1 MTSELRKATARAN
14 GAKSRGPKTPEGK
27 RKSARNSL
35 KHGLYAAT
43 DLILAEFPERLA
55 EIIDDGMAEFHPQ
68 SPLAIDLVYA
78 MAAAELLHERSRA
91 AETALIDAEMARL
104 AETDKSADPST
115 LTARAYRTLAAHSCI
130 LPVIWHAESRYN
142 RLHATASELLSKLL
156 ARTRIEEENGK
167 FTERTK
173 LSGRAK
179 LTERTKLPQLSTFIV
194 KPAGPAKFDPTA
206 NQSPHPDASSS
217 LNASKAC
224 GGASVKLNASE
235 YLPALSTHSPG
246 ANL

>member
-1 MTSELRKATARAN
+1 MTSELRNATARAN

-35 KHGLYAAT
+35 KHGLYANA

-55 EIIDDGMAEFHPQ
+55 EFIDDGMAEFHPQ

-115 LTARAYRTLAAHSCI
+115 LTARAYRTLADHSCI

-142 RLHATASELLSKLL
+142 RLHTTASELLSKVL

-173 LSGRAK
+173 LA
-179 LTERTKLPQLSTFIV
+179 QLSTFIV